1 VTNLINSCP
10 KPSKLKRIISKCK
23 KAKYNKLKPRVKVLK
38 FKQKGISREDLGLGI
53 LTKSITKLE
62 TNTYHDTRTHYL
74 MEKDPS
80 LPHDQAEVM
89 DATAA
94 DKSGGVERKKRWALQ
109 GHAQV
114 DPALGTPCLGSMG
127 LET

>member
-1 VTNLINSCP
+1 M
-10 KPSKLKRIISKCK
+10 
-23 KAKYNKLKPRVKVLK
+23 
-38 FKQKGISREDLGLGI
+38 EDLGLGI
-53 LTKSITKLE
+53 LTKSRTQLE
-62 TNTYHDTRTHYL
+62 TNTYHDTRIHYL

-89 DATAA
+89 DDVAT

-114 DPALGTPCLGSMG
+114 DPAFDTPCLGPRG
-127 LET
+127 LKT